1 MYLKNKKWAES
12 IYLVY
17 SQYIDECT
25 YKYMNSIPKHITLLQ
40 YYKYKY
46 EYKPSMLKLVFILLS
61 VSQGIL
67 KYTIVKYISVKFIKS
82 KLQVFFQNISIKE
95 VYLLCTFINC
105 FFVRVSLTFLMHL
118 CVLMLP
124 L

>member
-1 MYLKNKKWAES
+1 
-12 IYLVY
+12 
-17 SQYIDECT
+17 
-25 YKYMNSIPKHITLLQ
+25 MNSIPKHITLLQ
-40 YYKYKY
+40 YYEYKY

-105 FFVRVSLTFLMHL
+105 FFVRETSEAQAVSILYTYMWVMSTIEHAMVISTLSLYYLLFF
-118 CVLMLP
+118 
-124 L
+124 